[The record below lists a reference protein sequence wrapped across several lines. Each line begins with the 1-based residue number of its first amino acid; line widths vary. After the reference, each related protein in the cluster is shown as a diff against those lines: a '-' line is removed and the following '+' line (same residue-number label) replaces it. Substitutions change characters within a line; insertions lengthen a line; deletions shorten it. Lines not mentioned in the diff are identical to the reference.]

1 MDEFEEG
8 VERVRDEVEVVEG
21 CVCGLY
27 EEVVVEDEVNDEPEE
42 AGEEE
47 FLGVSW

>member
-8 VERVRDEVEVVEG
+8 VEG

-27 EEVVVEDEVNDEPEE
+27 EEVVVEDEANDELEE
-42 AGEEE
+42 EGEDE